1 MRGGYSAV
9 GYAAA
14 IKRNVI
20 KSKVVGDDQYTIR
33 GRVLDPMRW
42 SLRTLLPGDPAI
54 IAYWRNDVRDD
65 ARQVVPVLGK

>member
-1 MRGGYSAV
+1 MRGWYGAF

-20 KSKVVGDDQYTIR
+20 KTKIVGDDQYNIR
-33 GRVLDPMRW
+33 GRILSPIRW
-42 SLRTLLPGDPAI
+42 FLWTLLPGDAAI
-54 IAYWRNDVRDD
+54 VAYWRNDVRDD